1 VEAGLRTYDLSA
13 PFPEEWNRRAISLLA
28 SLHFAPTLRAQEQ
41 LVREGIDESRILV
54 TGNTAI
60 DALRTTVRP
69 SYGHPALQWAE
80 GSRLLLLTAHRRESL
95 GEPMR
100 RAFRG
105 IRRIVEELSDVK
117 VLYPV
122 HPNPAVRA
130 IAEEELGGMER
141 IRLSQPLEPLDFH
154 NILAR
159 TYIAVTDS
167 GGIQEEAPY
176 FGVPTLVMR
185 GTTERPEAQEA
196 GAAMLIG
203 NSEASVCEGM
213 RNVISNAEIY
223 RAMSR
228 AGNPYGDG
236 CASGRIADIIERAKL

>member
-28 SLHFAPTLRAQEQ
+28 SLPFAPTLRAQEQ

-141 IRLSQPLEPLDFH
+141 IRLSEPLEPLDFH
-154 NILAR
+154 NILAAC
-159 TYIAVTDS
+159 YLVLTDS
-167 GGIQEEAPY
+167 GGVQEEAPAL
-176 FGVPTLVMR
+176 GKPVLILR
-185 GTTERPEAQEA
+185 HTTERPEGLEA
-196 GAAMLIG
+196 GVARLIG
-203 NSEASVCEGM
+203 TGSESV
-213 RNVISNAEIY
+213 Y
-223 RAMSR
+223 RGVRELLCNR
-228 AGNPYGDG
+228 ALYDTMAHAKNPYGDG
-236 CASGRIADIIERAKL
+236 YASRRIADALEERLG

>member
-1 VEAGLRTYDLSA
+1 MAEYL
-13 PFPEEWNRRAISLLA
+13 
-28 SLHFAPTLRAQEQ
+28 FAPTKLAASH
-41 LVREGIDESRILV
+41 LIAEGRRSDRVFV

-60 DALRTTVRP
+60 DALKYTFRNDFSHEILDFAAGR
-69 SYGHPALQWAE
+69 
-80 GSRLLLLTAHRRESL
+80 RLILITAHRRENMENL
-95 GEPMR
+95 RGM
-100 RAFRG
+100 FRG
-105 IRRIVEELSDVK
+105 ILRALDKAEDICAV
-117 VLYPV
+117 YPM
-122 HPNPAVRA
+122 HPNPEIRR
-130 IAEEELGGMER
+130 IAHEILGNNER
-141 IRLSQPLEPLDFH
+141 IRLCAPLDMLDFH